1 LGNALSFLTKPKET
15 TTMLVTIHTVKEVA
29 DMLHKSGYDEWPK
42 DYEACLALAQYLEDL
57 SEETKTPIQ
66 VDMVDLAV
74 RFEIFKNVAAF
85 NKEYGTTLENLDI
98 AYSLTTIIPLSRGR
112 FIAQKF

>member
-1 LGNALSFLTKPKET
+1 
-15 TTMLVTIHTVKEVA
+15 MLVTIHTVKDVA
-29 DMLHKSGYDEWPK
+29 AMLNKSGYGEWSK

-57 SEETKTPIQ
+57 SQETNTPIQ
-66 VDMVDLAV
+66 IDMIDLAV

-85 NKEYGTTLENLDI
+85 NEEYGTTLESLDI
-98 AYSLTTIIPLSRGR
+98 AHSLTTIIPLSKGR